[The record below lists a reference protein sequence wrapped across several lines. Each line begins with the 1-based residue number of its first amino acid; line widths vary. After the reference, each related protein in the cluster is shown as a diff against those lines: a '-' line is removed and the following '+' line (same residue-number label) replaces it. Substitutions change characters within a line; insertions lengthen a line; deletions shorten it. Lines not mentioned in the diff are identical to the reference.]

1 MDRVEIISMA
11 YHLGTTIS
19 ECEEYQNFQESQSK
33 VMRDADA
40 VALLQEFQEARDQA
54 VKKMEAGQEIP
65 DEEQK
70 YLHDLEEK
78 MYNNPLIKGLFDAHE
93 KFNNLMNGVYF
104 ALDQAISGNP
114 GCGGGC
120 GDCGSSCF

>member
-1 MDRVEIISMA
+1 
-11 YHLGTTIS
+11 
-19 ECEEYQNFQESQSK
+19 
-33 VMRDADA
+33 MRDADA